1 MNTVAKILIVVNLV
15 LAGAFLA
22 SAGNFLGQMDH
33 WKKKYDLK
41 TAALQEE
48 LDQKDIVIQN
58 ERNEKATLLSQSTEL
73 QAQRE
78 AALKEASEVRGQND
92 LLKEAFN
99 QASTQLTQATA
110 ALEKAQDTIRSNQTL
125 IDALQGERAK
135 NSEAL
140 RVAQDA
146 KEAAI
151 RNLAEKEQQFENL
164 MAQKQALEAQLEDTK
179 NQLRSAQL
187 TAETAVAKAGGA
199 GDVPMDQPAHGGQIL
214 AVDPA
219 TNVAI
224 ISLGAEDGVRPG
236 YRYTVSRGS
245 QYVGM
250 IEITDVQAKK
260 SAGRSIKS
268 LQKVDIQRGDRVM
281 SR

>member
-22 SAGNFLGQMDH
+22 SAGNFLGHMDH
-33 WKKKYDLK
+33 WKNKHEVDTAVLQDTIDQKEIVIVRERKEKADLISQSN
-41 TAALQEE
+41 ALQGQ
-48 LDQKDIVIQN
+48 LDGFK
-58 ERNEKATLLSQSTEL
+58 K
-73 QAQRE
+73 E
-78 AALKEASEVRGQND
+78 AAEVRVQND
-92 LLKEAFN
+92 LLKEAHN
-99 QASTQLTQATA
+99 HASIQLTQATA
-110 ALEKAQDTIRSNQTL
+110 ALEKAQDTIKSNQQL

-140 RVAQDA
+140 RVARDA

-151 RNLAEKEQQFENL
+151 RSLAEKEQQFENL
-164 MAQKQALEAQLEDTK
+164 MAQKQALAAQLEDTK
-179 NQLRSAQL
+179 HQLRSAQL
-187 TAETAVAKAGGA
+187 TAETAVSLAGGA
-199 GDVPMDQPAHGGQIL
+199 GDVPMDQPAHDGQIV
-214 AVDPA
+214 AVDTGA
-219 TNVAI
+219 NVAI

-245 QYVGM
+245 QYVTM
-250 IEITDVQAKK
+250 IEITDVQAKQ

-268 LQKVDIQRGDRVM
+268 LQKSRIQRGDRVM

>member
-33 WKKKYDLK
+33 WKNKYEVETADL
-41 TAALQEE
+41 Q
-48 LDQKDIVIQN
+48 DQLEQKEIVIQQKIKENANLITQSN
-58 ERNEKATLLSQSTEL
+58 EM

-78 AALKEASEVRGQND
+78 AALSEASAVRGQND
-92 LLKEAFN
+92 LLKEAHN

-110 ALEKAQDTIRSNQTL
+110 ALEKAQDTIKSNQTL

-151 RNLAEKEQQFENL
+151 RSLAEKEQQFENL
-164 MAQKQALEAQLEDTK
+164 MAQKQALEGQLEDTK

-187 TAETAVAKAGGA
+187 TAETAVSKAGGA
-199 GDVPMDQPAHGGQIL
+199 GDVPMDQPAHDGQIL
-214 AVDPA
+214 AVDGG

-250 IEITDVQAKK
+250 IEITDVQAKQ

>member
-33 WKKKYDLK
+33 WKNKYEVTTADL
-41 TAALQEE
+41 QDQIDQRQIVI
-48 LDQKDIVIQN
+48 DQKIKEN
-58 ERNEKATLLSQSTEL
+58 ATLTQQSVSL
-73 QAQRE
+73 QTQCE

-92 LLKEAFN
+92 LLKEAHN

-110 ALEKAQDTIRSNQTL
+110 ALEKAQDTIKSNQQL
-125 IDALQGERAK
+125 IDALQGERAT

-151 RNLAEKEQQFENL
+151 RSLGEKEQQFENL

-179 NQLRSAQL
+179 HQLRSAQL
-187 TAETAVAKAGGA
+187 TAETAVSKAGGS
-199 GDVPMDQPAHGGQIL
+199 GDVPMDQPAHDGQIL
-214 AVDPA
+214 AVDGSA
-219 TNVAI
+219 NVAI

-245 QYVGM
+245 QYIGM
-250 IEITDVQAKK
+250 IEITDVQAKQ

-268 LQKVDIQRGDRVM
+268 LQKVDLQRGDRVM

>member
-33 WKKKYDLK
+33 WKIKYERE
-41 TAALQEE
+41 TAVLQDQIDQSQIVI
-48 LDQKDIVIQN
+48 DQKIKEN
-58 ERNEKATLLSQSTEL
+58 ATLTQQSVSL
-73 QAQRE
+73 QTQCE

-92 LLKEAFN
+92 LLKEAHN

-110 ALEKAQDTIRSNQTL
+110 ALEKAQDTIKSNQQM
-125 IDALQGERAK
+125 IDALQGERAT

-151 RNLAEKEQQFENL
+151 RSLGEKEQQFENL

-179 NQLRSAQL
+179 HQLRSAQL
-187 TAETAVAKAGGA
+187 TAETAVSKAGGS
-199 GDVPMDQPAHGGQIL
+199 GDVPMDQPAHDGQVL
-214 AVDPA
+214 AVDGGA
-219 TNVAI
+219 NVAI

-245 QYVGM
+245 QYIGM
-250 IEITDVQAKK
+250 IEITDVQAKQ

-268 LQKVDIQRGDRVM
+268 LQKVNLQRGDRVM

>member
-33 WKKKYDLK
+33 WKSKYEVETADL
-41 TAALQEE
+41 Q
-48 LDQKDIVIQN
+48 DQLEQKEIVIQQKIKENANLITQSN
-58 ERNEKATLLSQSTEL
+58 EM

-78 AALKEASEVRGQND
+78 AALSEASAVRGQND
-92 LLKEAFN
+92 LLKEAHN

-110 ALEKAQDTIRSNQTL
+110 ALEKAQDTIKSNQTL

-151 RNLAEKEQQFENL
+151 RSLAEKEQQFENL
-164 MAQKQALEAQLEDTK
+164 MAQKQALEGQLEDTK
-179 NQLRSAQL
+179 HQLRSAQL
-187 TAETAVAKAGGA
+187 TAETAVSKAGGA
-199 GDVPMDQPAHGGQIL
+199 GDVPMDQPAHDGQIL
-214 AVDPA
+214 AVDGG

-250 IEITDVQAKK
+250 IEITDVQAKQ

-268 LQKVDIQRGDRVM
+268 LQKIDLQRGDRVM